1 METLP
6 AIIDRNREVYGPGST
21 DASHSAIGRSTAID
35 YNLGNMH
42 KNAVLIVDETVA
54 IGPAIRIIES
64 GTEPARG

>member
-6 AIIDRNREVYGPGST
+6 AVSNQTAASEPSST

-35 YNLGNMH
+35 YNLGSIH

-54 IGPAIRIIES
+54 IEASILLD
-64 GTEPARG
+64 